1 MFLFLLLSVAWILTL
16 GLEDLTGVYVKCLVS
31 PFFFILSELHSK
43 FQILVHEAFG
53 WVLHLYFFVKYLFH
67 V

>member
-16 GLEDLTGVYVKCLVS
+16 GLEDLTGVNVKCLVS

-43 FQILVHEAFG
+43 FQILVP
-53 WVLHLYFFVKYLFH
+53 
-67 V
+67 